1 MSLLVWILLFPLLG
15 VFFLLFVPS
24 WNHKWIQNI
33 AFNVSLLNFI
43 LSLCLW
49 IQFDNS
55 TGKFQFIE
63 SLYQSPEFL
72 RIPIEVGNG
81 YAGSKANLATGVA
94 GGFDYGGYIN
104 GLHFITDL
112 DFSAKK
118 SQILK
123 VSQGNFLENLSL
135 IGIDN
140 FSVENSKITT
150 ALNFIVGIDG
160 ISLFFIILTTFLIP
174 VCLLVGWTTI
184 RMAVKEYCIAFLVL
198 ETLMI
203 AAFSVLDLIFFYIFF
218 ESVLIPMFLIIGVW
232 GSRERKIRA
241 AYQLF
246 LYTLVGSLLMLLA
259 ILLIYSQTG
268 TTDLQILY
276 ATQFSESRQ
285 LLLWLAFFASFA
297 VKVPMIPVH
306 IWLPEAHVEAPTAGS
321 VILAGILL
329 KLGTYGF
336 LRFSIPLFPYA
347 SIYFTPLIQTLSILA
362 IIYSSLTTLRQ
373 VDLKKIIAYSSVA
386 HMNFVTL
393 GLFSLNAQ
401 GIEGAVMLML
411 AHGLVSPALFLLVGF
426 LYDRHKTR
434 LLRYYGGCGRTM
446 PAFAIMFLFFTM
458 ANISLPGTANF
469 VGEFLV
475 LTGAFRSNSFVA
487 TMAASG
493 MVLGA
498 AYGLWL
504 CNRLLYGLSKPYYL
518 VSFSDLSRREFF
530 LLLPFVISVLVMG
543 LAPEPFLDILR
554 LSIANLL
561 QQGIIA

>member
-1 MSLLVWILLFPLLG
+1 MSYLLWILILPLLG
-15 VFFLLFVPS
+15 SLIVLMIPR
-24 WNHKWIQNI
+24 WNHDWIRTI
-33 AFNVSLLNFI
+33 AFNTSLLNFLI
-43 LSLCLW
+43 SLMLW
-49 IQFDNS
+49 IEFNKS
-55 TGKFQFIE
+55 TGKFQFIAKIPPILE
-63 SLYQSPEFL
+63 KYDGSSLRPLKTVIINQDYIFSTL
-72 RIPIEVGNG
+72 N
-81 YAGSKANLATGVA
+81 TGLTY
-94 GGFDYGGYIN
+94 DQYG
-104 GLHFITDL
+104 T
-112 DFSAKK
+112 
-118 SQILK
+118 
-123 VSQGNFLENLSL
+123 
-135 IGIDN
+135 
-140 FSVENSKITT
+140 
-150 ALNFIVGIDG
+150 LNFILGVDG

-184 RMAVKEYCIAFLVL
+184 QTSVKEYCIAFLLL
-198 ETLMI
+198 EALMI
-203 AAFSVLDLIFFYIFF
+203 AAFCVLDLLLFYIFF

-232 GSRERKIRA
+232 GSRERKVRA

-259 ILLIYSQTG
+259 ILVIYCQTG
-268 TTDLQILY
+268 TTNLEILY
-276 ATQFSESRQ
+276 AAEFSESRQ

-347 SIYFTPLIQTLSILA
+347 SIYFTPLVQTLSILA

-373 VDLKKIIAYSSVA
+373 IDLKKIIAYSSVA

-401 GIEGAVMLML
+401 GIEGAIMLML

-434 LLRYYGGCGRTM
+434 LLRYYGGLARTM
-446 PAFAIMFLFFTM
+446 PLFAIMFLFFTM

-475 LTGAFRSNSFVA
+475 LTGAFRSNTFVA

-504 CNRLLYGLSKPYYL
+504 CNRLLYGLSKPYYIA
-518 VSFSDLSRREFF
+518 SFSDLSRREFH
-530 LLLPFVISVLVMG
+530 LLLPFVISVLILGV
-543 LAPEPFLDILR
+543 APEPLLDTLR
-554 LSIANLL
+554 ASVANLL
-561 QQGIIA
+561 QQSSIY